1 MRISLIF
8 GIILLL
14 LICSAI
20 TSFDS
25 YVGLAATLLAIV
37 LLVVFYRS
45 VLKPIRSITNGAELL
60 RAQDFSSRLAHVNQ
74 YEADKIIDMFNS
86 MMTALK
92 NERLAL
98 LEQNHFLSLITEVS
112 PMGIFTLDDNGRIQT
127 ANKAAAQYLGF
138 ADSEAIT
145 GFDIKSIDSQLAGA
159 LTALKQGESDTVR
172 LNDSMIYRCSRLQ
185 YMDNGYAHPFLLI
198 EKLTDEVMKAQKK
211 SYEKVI
217 RVIAHEV
224 NNSMAGV
231 NSLLSTTAQFAADP
245 ETAEVLG
252 ICEERCRAL
261 SSFITSLSAVVKI
274 PDACPTLLSL
284 NDLLERSRVILESLC
299 TGRDIKITYSL
310 CPGVLPVNVD
320 SVLFEQ
326 VLINIVKNSAESIGS
341 GPGEI
346 NIATEY
352 PATLVISDNGAG
364 ISSEAAD
371 KLFSPFFSTKTDGHG
386 IGLMFISE
394 VLHKHACR
402 FRLATDA
409 DGITRFT
416 IRF

>member
-159 LTALKQGESDTVR
+159 LTLDAIQTF
-172 LNDSMIYRCSRLQ
+172 LNTNIDILVIENY
-185 YMDNGYAHPFLLI
+185 LI
-198 EKLTDEVMKAQKK
+198 EK
-211 SYEKVI
+211 
-217 RVIAHEV
+217 
-224 NNSMAGV
+224 
-231 NSLLSTTAQFAADP
+231 
-245 ETAEVLG
+245 
-252 ICEERCRAL
+252 
-261 SSFITSLSAVVKI
+261 
-274 PDACPTLLSL
+274 
-284 NDLLERSRVILESLC
+284 
-299 TGRDIKITYSL
+299 
-310 CPGVLPVNVD
+310 
-320 SVLFEQ
+320 
-326 VLINIVKNSAESIGS
+326 
-341 GPGEI
+341 
-346 NIATEY
+346 
-352 PATLVISDNGAG
+352 
-364 ISSEAAD
+364 
-371 KLFSPFFSTKTDGHG
+371 
-386 IGLMFISE
+386 
-394 VLHKHACR
+394 
-402 FRLATDA
+402 
-409 DGITRFT
+409 
-416 IRF
+416 